1 MKKIIISLFALA
13 LFAPGVLAA
22 TIVSEYQTTIDQN
35 NTQEIAPVLI
45 TSTSDGDITAE
56 HGIRILLVP
65 YEKVLWDDADLVI
78 TGKAKDTGKVNLNV
92 KPEYAEDYK
101 SVFIPVMK
109 DFEAGDWL
117 SIQGLSMR
125 GYDESFNDQLLGLDT
140 NGDKVANVSD
150 INVYYVGRT
159 VRTDITAPYSVRNVE
174 YSRNADGSITL
185 NWEHAADYDFDGTTI
200 DRVRTKGG
208 FTQQA
213 MVYNDFGKS
222 YTDNNL
228 ADVTAVTY
236 SLISRDYAGN
246 HGEPVVISIDL
257 TEPVAEEPE
266 EEAVEEEVVEEE
278 EEEVVAPESEV
289 QEMSRL
295 LNYYNVRYSIKCMPS
310 GVAVP
315 ENNSACLWARIDL
328 VYAQEL
334 SGQEKV
340 PGLAL
345 SARELELMALRR
357 QWPEMRYQDN
367 CVEASEP
374 AAYCPALGKALN
386 RISYFLD

>member
-185 NWEHAADYDFDGTTI
+185 NWEHAVDYDFDGTII